1 MNVRRVPWWG
11 WLIAVFVLLRV
22 LDADVPVLPM
32 IIVGAVLVNV
42 LGRRHR
48 LSSGGARG
56 RVDGQGGTRQE
67 WQAPGPQDTPPEDGL
82 RYPGSG
88 QPGPPPQQPMTT
100 IDVPRY
106 PGSGAGAS
114 QSGLP
119 TGGTGGTSSDPV
131 VSLGQLHLTRS
142 GRDLQRAA
150 AEGTATELTRVLD
163 EIHDLVTRMQGML
176 AAAAGTAAA
185 GEREAFAK
193 GLRVLDGQ
201 VREARGE
208 HPPGSRVT
216 RVVQTCL
223 RMGHTGR
230 HE

>member
-1 MNVRRVPWWG
+1 MNLRRVPWWG

-22 LDADVPVLPM
+22 LDADVPVLPL
-32 IIVGAVLVNV
+32 IVVGAVLVNV
-42 LGRRHR
+42 LGRRGR
-48 LSSGGARG
+48 LSGHGTRKVEGPAGGA
-56 RVDGQGGTRQE
+56 QG
-67 WQAPGPQDTPPEDGL
+67 WQHPPPEDTSL
-82 RYPGSG
+82 
-88 QPGPPPQQPMTT
+88 QHPMPT
-100 IDVPRY
+100 IDVPQY
-106 PGSGAGAS
+106 PGPSSGPGGGQGGLRTPGAGS
-114 QSGLP
+114 
-119 TGGTGGTSSDPV
+119 TGSTSSDPV

-150 AEGTATELTRVLD
+150 ADGTATELTRVLD

-176 AAAAGTAAA
+176 AAAAGTAGA